1 VYSLAGDI
9 VPGSWGG
16 GVRLVDKYCCSS
28 YRVANSFSFF
38 SSFSNSSIGDPVLS
52 PMVGCKHLPLYLSG
66 SSRASQ
72 ETTGHMLYY
81 FNSSLIYNSQMLE
94 RTQMSFNRGMDTEN
108 VAHLLPVIFMLVVL
122 VCASLVFAGITCFLF
137 FPFPFFFFY
146 QISNSIFLLLLIIC
160 LTVLEI
166 SIFFFSIFLLDI
178 FFIYISNAILKV
190 PYTLPPPCSP
200 THPLLLLDSGIP
212 L

>member
-1 VYSLAGDI
+1 
-9 VPGSWGG
+9 
-16 GVRLVDKYCCSS
+16 
-28 YRVANSFSFF
+28 
-38 SSFSNSSIGDPVLS
+38 
-52 PMVGCKHLPLYLSG
+52 MVGCKHLPLYLSG

-166 SIFFFSIFLLDI
+166 SIFFFCVCVSK
-178 FFIYISNAILKV
+178 FFYFFSNAIPKV
-190 PYTLPPPCSP
+190 PHTHPPPLPYPPTPPFWPWCSP
-200 THPLLLLDSGIP
+200 VLGHIKFACPMGLSLQ
-212 L
+212 